1 MSFHTACAVGRQN
14 DALAPFGGYKQ
25 SGFGREF
32 GLLGLESFPEPKAII
47 GNQALRSTT
56 QGRFSMSKVW
66 LVTGSASGL
75 GRNIAEA
82 VLESGDRLVATA
94 RDPRRLEDLAQ
105 KYGDQVRTAALDVVD
120 ETAAQAA
127 VQMAVAAFGR
137 LDVVVN
143 NAGYGDIAPFEQL
156 SSERFRAVV
165 DTNLYGVVNVSRA
178 AIPIMRKQKSGCIL
192 QISSVGGR
200 LARPGSSPYLAAMW
214 AVGGF
219 TESLALE
226 VAPFGVKVCA
236 LEPGGMRTNWGVR
249 ANQETPELL
258 PDYEPSVGA
267 VAKALKSYC
276 GHEMSDPVNV
286 AQDVLQQAASDRLPP
301 QLQIGS
307 DAVWLRQRGRGYA
320 RSRGCPL
327 ARNQLVD
334 RF

>member
-1 MSFHTACAVGRQN
+1 
-14 DALAPFGGYKQ
+14 
-25 SGFGREF
+25 
-32 GLLGLESFPEPKAII
+32 
-47 GNQALRSTT
+47 
-56 QGRFSMSKVW
+56 MSKVW

-82 VLESGDRLVATA
+82 VLASGDRLVATA
-94 RDPRRLEDLAQ
+94 RDPRRLEDLVK

-120 ETAAQAA
+120 ESAAQAA

-156 SSERFRAVV
+156 SSERFKAVV
-165 DTNLYGVVNVSRA
+165 DTNFYGVVNVSRA

-200 LARPGSSPYLAAMW
+200 LARPGSSPYHAAKW

-219 TESLALE
+219 TESLAQE

-249 ANQETPELL
+249 ANQDTPDLL

-267 VAKALKSYC
+267 VAKALKSYW
-276 GHEMSDPVNV
+276 GHEISDPVKV
-286 AQDVLQQAASDRLPP
+286 AQVVLHLAASDRLPAH
-301 QLQIGS
+301 LLIGS
-307 DAVWLRQRGRGYA
+307 DAV
-320 RSRGCPL
+320 
-327 ARNQLVD
+327 
-334 RF
+334 RFAGEAEATRAADAAQWREISLSTDFDAPTALPSMRF